1 MVENSQ
7 ERVTRKAVFEVST
20 LTCNISRTNNH
31 KKMVGD
37 TLNVPTQQLSNV
49 YLAISPS

>member
-1 MVENSQ
+1 MVENSE

-20 LTCNISRTNNH
+20 LTCYISRTNNN

-37 TLNVPTQQLSNV
+37 TLKLPTQQLSNV